1 MNSGDHATHAVLRA
15 LDAAVPDVQM
25 STPVERVMATARSRK
40 RRRGAAGAAA
50 CAVALGTGLVLGLT
64 PVSPFANGGQSAAT
78 GTVTLA
84 AWTVDSSPDGTVT
97 ITTREFNHA
106 GLLQQVLARDG
117 VPAVVRFG
125 PRCQPAPGEH
135 ALPRPVQTKAIRPGS
150 KPGGNPLTIDRDA
163 IPRGTELLIN
173 HWRAG
178 WDGAGWLG
186 VTTVRLYPA
195 GTTFVCHA
203 PMSPGNG

>member
-25 STPVERVMATARSRK
+25 STPVERVLATARSRK
-40 RRRGAAGAAA
+40 RRRGAAAAAA
-50 CAVALGTGLVLGLT
+50 CAVAVGTGLVLGLT
-64 PVSPFANGGQSAAT
+64 SVSPFAHGGHSVAT
-78 GTVTLA
+78 GTVRLA

-97 ITTREFNHA
+97 ITTREFTHA
-106 GLLQQVLARDG
+106 DLLQQVLARDG

-125 PRCQPAPGEH
+125 PQCQPAPGEH
-135 ALPRPVQTKAIRPGS
+135 ALPGPVQAKVIRPG
-150 KPGGNPLTIDRDA
+150 KQPGGNPLTVDRNA
-163 IPRGTELLIN
+163 MPSGTELLIN

-195 GTTFVCHA
+195 GTTFACHA
-203 PMSPGNG
+203 PPGNG